1 MSADLYSDLTI
12 GLGMKNYPKMTPHM
26 PQSANW
32 FQSYTHFFFM
42 SADLHTDLTIE
53 LVMKNYPKMTPHM
66 SKSLHWIK
74 SYVDFSPKLIKL
86 LLQMWL
92 QTSVWELVQI
102 RPRPAARKV
111 EARLMRFRALCLIVK
126 SNLDEVRTQTQ
137 TFD

>member
-1 MSADLYSDLTI
+1 MSADLNTDLTI
-12 GLGMKNYPKMTPHM
+12 ELVVKNYPKMTPH
-26 PQSANW
+26 
-32 FQSYTHFFFM
+32 T
-42 SADLHTDLTIE
+42 
-53 LVMKNYPKMTPHM
+53 

-111 EARLMRFRALCLIVK
+111 EARLMRFRALWIHFVLCQPDCK
-126 SNLDEVRTQTQ
+126 HQS
-137 TFD
+137 

>member
-1 MSADLYSDLTI
+1 
-12 GLGMKNYPKMTPHM
+12 
-26 PQSANW
+26 
-32 FQSYTHFFFM
+32 M

-111 EARLMRFRALCLIVK
+111 EARLMRFRALWNTHVMLHANHHHYQCHDIIYSLVH
-126 SNLDEVRTQTQ
+126 N
-137 TFD
+137 